1 MARRPF
7 ACALALAL
15 ALVGLALVPARS
27 RAATYLPP
35 AGKLYAGITAGDP
48 STYEQQTGAHA
59 AIFQEF
65 ITWGGTI
72 DWALAPADQ
81 NRSRAMLAIQ
91 TITPSGG
98 EVISPGAIAR
108 GLGDGWIEWL
118 GAQLAQRGQPVY
130 LRLFAEMDA
139 YWNPYSAYNENGSF
153 RGSDHSTQAFRQAW
167 RRITLIL
174 RGGSVRAVDAKLHA
188 LRMPPV
194 PASVSVLPSA
204 PVAMLWVPQV
214 WGAPD
219 TPQNAP
225 RAYYP
230 GEEYVDWVGTDFY
243 SEWPNWAGLDRYFD
257 EFPGKPFVF
266 GEWAIT
272 GRDNPRF
279 VNQLFGWVR
288 AHPRVRILMYNQGYK
303 LSGRLALE
311 HYPASA
317 RTIGRH
323 LRNALFAPFTPEW
336 QAGAGGSP

>member
-1 MARRPF
+1 MARRF
-7 ACALALAL
+7 FICVFALALAL
-15 ALVGLALVPARS
+15 LCLALPQRS
-27 RAATYLPP
+27 AAAVYLPP
-35 AGKLYAGITAGDP
+35 VGKLYAGITAGDP
-48 STYEQQTGAHA
+48 LTYEQQTQAHA

-65 ITWGGTI
+65 VTWGGTI
-72 DWALAPADQ
+72 DWALTPADQ

-98 EVISPGAIAR
+98 EVIAPGSIASGR
-108 GLGDGWIEWL
+108 GDGWIEWL
-118 GAQLAQRGQPVY
+118 GAYLAQRGQPVY

-139 YWNPYSAYNENGSF
+139 YWNPYSAYNENGTF
-153 RGSDHSTQAFRQAW
+153 RGPNHSTRTFRQAW

-174 RGGSVRAVDAKLHA
+174 RGGPVAGIDAKLHA

-194 PASVSVLPSA
+194 ATAASTLPAA

-225 RAYYP
+225 AAYYP
-230 GEEYVDWVGTDFY
+230 GGGYVDWVGTDFY
-243 SEWPNWAGLDRYFD
+243 SPYPNWVGLDRLYD

-266 GEWAIT
+266 GEWAIW

-303 LSGRLALE
+303 VAGKLALG

-317 RTIGRH
+317 RTIARH
-323 LRNALFAPFTPEW
+323 LSNPLFAPFTPEW
-336 QAGAGGSP
+336 GSAS

>member
-1 MARRPF
+1 MAHRSF
-7 ACALALAL
+7 VCALAMCAGLLAL
-15 ALVGLALVPARS
+15 AIAPVRS
-27 RAATYLPP
+27 RAAAYLPP

-48 STYEQQTGAHA
+48 ASYEQQTRAHA

-65 ITWGGTI
+65 ITWGGGI
-72 DWALAPADQ
+72 NWALAPADQ

-91 TITPSGG
+91 TVTPSGG
-98 EVISPGAIAR
+98 EVIAPGAIAR
-108 GLGDGWIEWL
+108 GRADGWIEWL
-118 GAQLAQRGQPVY
+118 GAQLAGRGRPVY

-139 YWNPYSAYNENGSF
+139 YWNPYSAYNENGTF
-153 RGSDHSTQAFRQAW
+153 RGPDHSTQAFRQAW

-174 RGGSVRAVDAKLHA
+174 RGGPVSSIDARLHA
-188 LRMPPV
+188 LRMPPI
-194 PASVSVLPSA
+194 PAAAPALPRA

-219 TPQNAP
+219 TPENAP

-230 GEEYVDWVGTDFY
+230 GGSYVDWVGTDFY

-279 VNQLFGWVR
+279 VKQLFGWVR

-303 LSGRLALE
+303 VYGKLALRR
-311 HYPASA
+311 YPVSA
-317 RTIGRH
+317 RAIGRH
-323 LRNALFAPFTPEW
+323 LRNPLFAPFTPEW
-336 QAGAGGSP
+336 AQEDAR